1 MNKNQNTSQE
11 NIWDDTESNSTQS
24 EKIAVPKGTTAAQA
38 RKQAQAHIENSG
50 ADSVTV
56 VIDSRDFDLEGLMTD
71 FPTAKEL
78 ERFVYDETGI
88 VLNLKGRANK
98 LKYQVAMDVLN
109 GAPVDQK
116 FIGTE
121 NPYLEK
127 TDLVPEDPIRELP
140 PRDPAIPGRDQ
151 LQNEFFTAFV
161 PHSDAEYHAQ
171 GRKMHCTFKKY
182 KNGMITYEVIG
193 PIEPRPYGE
202 KIDKWGKVRPEII
215 RWVDPRTGEQI
226 VQRPDGT
233 FTPIGRRLKAMM
245 QTFRYNNS
253 NQWITYVDRDF
264 VSLDQKA
271 AVNPWDLEA

>member
-1 MNKNQNTSQE
+1 MNKQPTSNDDT
-11 NIWDDTESNSTQS
+11 NIWDDVPAEAAPVKPTTRPTKLKRPEP
-24 EKIAVPKGTTAAQA
+24 EVIA
-38 RKQAQAHIENSG
+38 
-50 ADSVTV
+50 
-56 VIDSRDFDLEGLMTD
+56 RDFDLEGLMTD
-71 FPTAKEL
+71 FPTARDL

-88 VLNLKGRANK
+88 VLNLKGRANR

-109 GAPVDQK
+109 GSDVDPK
-116 FIGTE
+116 FIGKD

-127 TDLVPEDPIRELP
+127 TDMVPEEPMKTLP
-140 PRDPAIPGRDQ
+140 PRDPSIPERSE

-161 PHSDAEYHAQ
+161 PHSDQEYHAQ

-226 VQRPDGT
+226 VQRSDGT

-245 QTFRYNNS
+245 QTFRYNNT
-253 NQWITYVDRDF
+253 NQWVKYVDRDF
-264 VSLDQKA
+264 ISLDKRA
-271 AVNPWDLEA
+271 ADNPWDLE